1 MLLIN
6 SYLEIID
13 INFIGKL
20 LFDKMGDKNIFIGLY
35 PQSEEDFKKISEK
48 GINEIIN
55 LRQMMILKQ
64 DK

>member
-1 MLLIN
+1 MLFVN

-20 LFDKMGDKNIFIGLY
+20 LFDKMGDKNIYIGPY
-35 PQSEEDFKKISEK
+35 AKSEEDFKKISEK

-55 LRQMMILKQ
+55 LQTNDDIKQ